1 MRTSTDRIF
10 TTHTGSLP
18 RPASLTDLGD
28 ADAVK
33 AAVNEAVRRQREACR
48 VPELRPYLLTCCFPD
63 QPVAGGTRSTPSVP
77 IARRRRR
84 LAVQLRTIRWVR
96 VSRCR

>member
-33 AAVNEAVRRQREACR
+33 AAVNETVRRQREACR

-63 QPVAGGTRSTPSVP
+63 QPVAGGTRLTLPAP
-77 IARRRRR
+77 IARPRRTP
-84 LAVQLRTIRWVR
+84 AVQLRTSLQAR